1 VFLYGYIIIISD
13 IRNQTP
19 GGKRGLI
26 YAYFIVIEAKLIDL
40 AGLEVARLYAF
51 YSIPGDCIDLP
62 EVEEINPLATDELT
76 GMVGKSVS
84 DHSG

>member
-1 VFLYGYIIIISD
+1 
-13 IRNQTP
+13 
-19 GGKRGLI
+19 
-26 YAYFIVIEAKLIDL
+26 VIEAKLINL

-51 YSIPGDCIDLP
+51 YSIPGGCIDLQ
-62 EVEEINPLATDELT
+62 EVEEINPLATDGLT